1 MFDSGALEQQLN
13 VDWKVAV
20 ARDSLRRFVFT
31 EDVEVLSEQ
40 CKVDHVSD
48 LFITDTCGP
57 H

>member
-1 MFDSGALEQQLN
+1 MVDLGALEQQLN

-31 EDVEVLSEQ
+31 EDVEVLSER

-48 LFITDTCGP
+48 LTFA
-57 H
+57 